1 MYVIRLAVSIFNRHI
16 LKWIIPLFLVNTLNW
31 TWDGQHVQLAPIV
44 PNTLIWF
51 LIPHRNSYSL
61 SISYHAIRNYLIIG
75 DVKSYSQWNSIDKQ
89 KSDHYVTAI
98 WWLEEFVAYWN
109 QHWIL
114 TRILSTFIIR
124 TLLFFAIESSDS
136 IEITFIVGFLRT
148 MLEVPSSC
156 YSINAQSF
164 FPYLAHIQYYF
175 NSV

>member
-1 MYVIRLAVSIFNRHI
+1 MYVIRLAVSIVNKHI
-16 LKWIIPLFLVNTLNW
+16 LKLIIPLFLVNTLNW
-31 TWDGQHVQLAPIV
+31 TWDGQHVQLASIV

-51 LIPHRNSYSL
+51 LIPHKNSYSL

-114 TRILSTFIIR
+114 TRILSIIR
-124 TLLFFAIESSDS
+124 TLLFFTIEPSDS

-156 YSINAQSF
+156 IQSMLNHF
-164 FPYLAHIQYYF
+164 FPT
-175 NSV
+175 